1 MAQPTCFTCDDDV
14 IPQYV
19 PLLVVVQTRHLIFIL
34 TSTAVM
40 LSADTIVLVITA
52 LVLLHQLPR
61 FVQPNIIVVCE
72 KDYIDKVAEA
82 EVIDNGNAGVADL
95 RRRTSPSAPRS
106 KRHSENFELA
116 VIFSAMYLG
125 GLCPFFAWEA
135 MNRGWNPLATAAYP
149 VCTVAV
155 IWLLPSIFSRW
166 YTAYYQWQRIRDLTI
181 VWRAKRGSDGANAED
196 TQKQK

>member
-1 MAQPTCFTCDDDV
+1 
-14 IPQYV
+14 
-19 PLLVVVQTRHLIFIL
+19 
-34 TSTAVM
+34 M

-72 KDYIDKVAEA
+72 KDYLDKVAEA
-82 EVIDNGNAGVADL
+82 EIIDDGNAGAADS
-95 RRRTSPSAPRS
+95 RRRTSRS
-106 KRHSENFELA
+106 VPASSHHSEKFELA
-116 VIFSAMYLG
+116 VIFSAAYLG
-125 GLCPFFAWEA
+125 VMCPLFAWEA

-166 YTAYYQWQRIRDLTI
+166 YTAYCQWQRIRDLTI
-181 VWRAKRGSDGANAED
+181 VWRAKRGSDGANAD
-196 TQKQK
+196 DAQKQK